1 MDLDGEF
8 DKFSSN
14 SPVRADDSFNASA
27 RGYTIDFAA
36 LLIAQKLHHKETLA
50 MEQGGVE
57 KKL

>member
-1 MDLDGEF
+1 MDLDGES
-8 DKFSSN
+8 DKFSPN
-14 SPVRADDSFNASA
+14 SSVRADDSFKASV

-36 LLIAQKLHHKETLA
+36 LLIAQKLHHRETLA